1 MQIPFL
7 SNLYKKIEKNPTL
20 IFPVISGSG
29 SIAIGVILQMFFSL
43 PRDLLFGLAFLL
55 AFSMIIYQIMSCN
68 GRVKEITSHKE
79 HYKKLK
85 DLYTKGE
92 ISSDTFVER
101 MNLLELYEDDNN

>member
-1 MQIPFL
+1 MSIPFL

-29 SIAIGVILQMFFSL
+29 SIAIGVILQLFYSL
-43 PRDLLFGLAFLL
+43 PKDLLFGLAFLL

-68 GRVKEITSHKE
+68 IRVKEITSHKE

-92 ISSDTFVER
+92 ISNEIFIER
-101 MNLLELYEDDNN
+101 MNLLELYEDES